1 MAEQDDIRLPEHLE
15 SLYEDPWR
23 IFRIMAEFVDG
34 FDTLGQIGKAV
45 VFWGSARTPEDHED
59 YQMAVRMAKKLSEHG
74 FAIVTGGGPGAME
87 AANKGARE
95 SGGLSIGLN
104 IELPHEQKPNE
115 FIEVSLDFRYFF
127 VRKVM
132 FVKYATA
139 FVLIPGGFGTLDEF
153 SEVITLIQ
161 THKIKPIPVVLMDS
175 NYWAGLIRWMQARMV
190 REGKISKSDM
200 ELFHISDDENEAIQ
214 YILDWY
220 EKNNHG
226 A

>member
-1 MAEQDDIRLPEHLE
+1 MAEQENIRLPKHLE

-45 VFWGSARTPEDHED
+45 VFWGSARTPADHED
-59 YQMAVRMAKKLSEHG
+59 YQMTVRMAKKLSDHG
-74 FAIVTGGGPGAME
+74 FAIITGGGPGAME
-87 AANKGARE
+87 AANKGAQD
-95 SGGLSIGLN
+95 SGGLSVGLN

-115 FIEVSLDFRYFF
+115 FIEIGLDFRYFF

-161 THKIKPIPVVLMDS
+161 THKIRPIPVVLMDS

-200 ELFHISDDENEAIQ
+200 EIFHISDDEDEAIQ

-220 EKNNHG
+220 EKNNHQE
-226 A
+226 